1 MKEKNTFQKKI
12 VLFLAVGFCMVSAC
26 IYTIWEK
33 PSVPICTNG
42 VLDLSHWRLGD
53 DGTVPLNGKWEFYP
67 DRLLSTTDINNP
79 SLKNVEYLQVPGR
92 WANKKADI
100 DIADRGIGT
109 YHLIIKTNGETS
121 QYGLKITNIRS
132 SCRIYAN
139 GKEITKVGNPT
150 TTYSTAY
157 ETSIL
162 PVMAFF
168 PSDNDT
174 IDLVIQVANWD
185 YVNGGIIQPIYL
197 GSQQGILH
205 TDFIHKMLESIGI
218 AALMIFGCLFVAI
231 YFFSRHNK
239 HLLFL
244 GLVCI
249 SYTFV
254 KVADGEKFF
263 NFIFNSISYLNV
275 LRFKNTAICLSIIF
289 MGLFIRELGKDF
301 IPLRV
306 LKGII
311 LSLSCGVLLLLIIR
325 NKDLY
330 LVEMMLS
337 FFDISSYVIYSIFI
351 FRAARRAK
359 YGTIGK
365 NGTLLLLLFV
375 SLITISFCGAY
386 LYFTSILHTYIS
398 PSLILLCGLSMA
410 SFLYIIQFVKA
421 NDSMNAWNQK
431 LIQAD
436 KEKDQLLIQTSNAFK
451 TPLYSIISV
460 AKSTVD
466 SGEDSG
472 RQQKNLI
479 LISSVAARL
488 SSLVNDIIDFQSIK
502 NHTLRLNCRDFDVSG
517 TIQAVNEVL
526 IHIKK
531 GEQVQLQ
538 NAVPIGCFYVH
549 ADEDRLHQILIHI
562 VGNALRYTQ
571 TGFVKITAEV
581 IDGEIQIYV
590 MDTGVGISQE
600 DQKNLFDDRFSEQKD
615 ESSDPFFIGMGLK
628 ISKMLAKNM
637 QGNLFL
643 KKSTPGE
650 GSVFVIQMPQM
661 AEYSTKNID
670 NSLVEADKSTLLV
683 SSNYVPSGNASALPY
698 ILLAVDDEAENIK
711 TLQEIFYAKEYQ
723 ILGAYS
729 GEQAL
734 KRLNERRDISI
745 VLLDTSMPG
754 MTGYEVCRRIRVEH
768 SLYELPILLF
778 TSRHAPEDIAEGFEA
793 GANDF
798 LVKPYD
804 VRELTARVNTLL
816 RMKESAEN
824 TVKMETAFLQSQIK
838 PHFLYNALS
847 TIISLCRK
855 DGGQA
860 ENLLKDLSN
869 YLRGSLDIDPNH
881 SFISVKQELSL
892 VESYIHIDKAR
903 FGERLNVVLDLD
915 DDVMGI
921 EIPAMIIQP
930 IVENAVRHGL
940 MKRISGGT
948 VAISIKKVDME
959 LVISVSDDGQ
969 GMNDEKQKSLLDSSL
984 STSGIALKNVNKRLI
999 NAYGQGLEIQSDFG
1013 LGTTVTMRIPVGD
1026 TMQKGVLVND

>member
-1 MKEKNTFQKKI
+1 MKEKIEFRKI
-12 VLFLAVGFCMVSAC
+12 LMLILAVGFCMVSAC
-26 IYTIWEK
+26 IYTFWEK

-42 VLDLSHWRLGD
+42 VLDLSHWSLGD

-67 DRLLSTTDINNP
+67 DRLLSPTDINNP
-79 SLKNVEYLQVPGR
+79 SLKNVEYLQVPGQ

-109 YHLIIKTNGETS
+109 YRLIIKTNGETT

-168 PSDNDT
+168 SSDNDT

-185 YVNGGIIQPIYL
+185 YFNGGIIQHIYL
-197 GSQQGILH
+197 GNQQGILH
-205 TDFIHKMLESIGI
+205 SDFIHKILESIGI
-218 AALMIFGCLFVAI
+218 AALLIFGCLFVAI

-249 SYTFV
+249 FYTFV
-254 KVADGEKFF
+254 KVADGEKIF

-275 LRFKNTAICLSIIF
+275 YRFKNVAICLSIMF

-306 LKGII
+306 LKGVI
-311 LSLSCGVLLLLIIR
+311 LSFSCGILLLLIIQ

-330 LVEMMLS
+330 LVERMLS
-337 FFDISSYVIYSIFI
+337 FLDISSYLIYSIFI
-351 FRAARRAK
+351 FRAARRTK

-365 NGTLLLLLFV
+365 TGTLLLLLCVF
-375 SLITISFCGAY
+375 LITISFCGAY
-386 LYFTSILHTYIS
+386 LYFASIIHTYIS
-398 PSLILLCGLSMA
+398 PSLILLCGLSMT
-410 SFLYIIQFVKA
+410 SFLYIFQFVKA

-431 LIQAD
+431 LVQAD

-460 AKSTVD
+460 AKSTL
-466 SGEDSG
+466 DSG

-479 LISSVAARL
+479 LISSVAERL

-502 NHTLRLNCRDFDVSG
+502 NHTLHLNCRDFDVSG

-526 IHIKK
+526 VHIKK

-538 NAVPIGCFYVH
+538 NAVPTDCFYVH
-549 ADEDRLHQILIHI
+549 ADQDRLHQILIHI
-562 VGNALRYTQ
+562 VGNALRYTE
-571 TGFVKITAEV
+571 TGFVKITAEAV
-581 IDGEIQIYV
+581 DGEIQIYV
-590 MDTGVGISQE
+590 QDTGVGISQE
-600 DQKNLFDDRFSEQKD
+600 VQKNLFDDRLGEQNDK
-615 ESSDPFFIGMGLK
+615 SSDPFSIGMGLK
-628 ISKMLAKNM
+628 ISKMLARNM

-643 KKSTPGE
+643 KKSTLGE

-661 AEYSTKNID
+661 AEYSAKNIE
-670 NSLVEADKSTLLV
+670 NSLVRVDKSALPVSFNLVPSGKASELPCTLLV
-683 SSNYVPSGNASALPY
+683 
-698 ILLAVDDEAENIK
+698 VDDEAENII
-711 TLQEIFYAKEYQ
+711 TLQEIFYAKEYK
-723 ILGAYS
+723 ILKAYS

-734 KRLNERRDISI
+734 KLIKEHRDVSV

-754 MTGYEVCRRIRVEH
+754 ITGYEVCRRIRVEH

-778 TSRHAPEDIAEGFEA
+778 TTRHAPEDIAEGFEA

-798 LVKPYD
+798 LLKPYD
-804 VRELTARVNTLL
+804 VRELTARVTTLL
-816 RMKESAEN
+816 RMKQSAEN
-824 TVKMETAFLQSQIK
+824 TLKMETAFLQTQIK

-869 YLRGSLDIDPNH
+869 YLRGNLDIDPNH
-881 SFISVKQELSL
+881 SFISIKQELSL
-892 VESYIHIDKAR
+892 VESYIHIDKVR
-903 FGERLNVVLDLD
+903 FGERLNFVLDLD
-915 DDVMGI
+915 DDVMEI
-921 EIPAMIIQP
+921 EIPAMVIQP

-940 MKRISGGT
+940 MKRIAGGT
-948 VAISIKKVDME
+948 VTISTKRVDME

-969 GMNDEKQKSLLDSSL
+969 GMDDEKLKSLLDSNR
-984 STSGIALKNVNKRLI
+984 STNGIAIKNVNKRLI

-1013 LGTTVTMRIPVGD
+1013 IGTKVTMRIPVGD
-1026 TMQKGVLVND
+1026 T